1 MYKEITVLL
10 GLLGLSIFLKLL
22 ASTRYG
28 SIKNG
33 WDKELFKKGLWDSL
47 TVFIIIMGI
56 TYISTFIP
64 LEIEGMDIVAYIN
77 ALLIGAIGYNS
88 IKALKKVTDII
99 GYQHQEEK
107 GE

>member
-10 GLLGLSIFLKLL
+10 GLLALSIFVKLL

-33 WDKELFKKGLWDSL
+33 WDSELFKKGLWDSV
-47 TVFIIIMGI
+47 TVFIVLMGV
-56 TYISTFIP
+56 TFISTFIP
-64 LEIEGMDIVAYIN
+64 LEIEGMNVVAYIN

>member
-1 MYKEITVLL
+1 MYTEISILL
-10 GLLGLSIFLKLL
+10 ALLGLSIFAKLL

-28 SIKNG
+28 SIKDG
-33 WDKELFKKGLWDSL
+33 WDSELFKKGMWDSV
-47 TVFIIIMGI
+47 TVFIVIMAI
-56 TYISTFIP
+56 THISTFIP